1 MSEADG
7 DEGAGA
13 GGISLGSSSDSA
25 PKTVEGKSL
34 STLSA
39 IASGPGWTKVSC
51 SCCMSERVEPLIL
64 VKLSE
69 KVRPETKR
77 WLIKLIGTSQKEG
90 GKSCGNVTGP
100 QDQSVF
106 WPRIKHSEKKS
117 VFNLSTTG
125 GTLTCAKFASDFTLA
140 FYNHISQVLDYWP
153 TLARTPLVTSSSSP
167 PLAVRYC
174 GPQRSWDCVRAT
186 TAATWRRSPTSTETT
201 SKIQVPRPE
210 DFVVDR

>member
-106 WPRIKHSEKKS
+106 WPRIKHS
-117 VFNLSTTG
+117 LSFQLIHHWGHSNFINVLVISRWPFTTIFLRCWIIG
-125 GTLTCAKFASDFTLA
+125 
-140 FYNHISQVLDYWP
+140 
-153 TLARTPLVTSSSSP
+153 P
-167 PLAVRYC
+167 P
-174 GPQRSWDCVRAT
+174 
-186 TAATWRRSPTSTETT
+186 WRGRHW
-201 SKIQVPRPE
+201 
-210 DFVVDR
+210 